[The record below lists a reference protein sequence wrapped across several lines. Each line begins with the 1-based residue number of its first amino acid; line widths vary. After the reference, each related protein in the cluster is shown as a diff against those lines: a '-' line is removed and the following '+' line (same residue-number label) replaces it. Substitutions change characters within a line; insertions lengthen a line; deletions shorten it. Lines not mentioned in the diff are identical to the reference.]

1 MSRLARSATI
11 TLTARLAALA
21 LGFVSAIILA
31 RALGPAGRGQY
42 ALIALIPALIQF
54 AGGFGLDQATT
65 YLVARR
71 REQTAAIG
79 LTLASAAALLGLLLV
94 AFYAVLDR
102 IPAYADY
109 LSAARVQ
116 PRLVWVLV
124 ALLPISL
131 PTSVMSGAILG
142 LERFRSYNL
151 VTLVWPVVNLGLLFG
166 LVVILNQGVGGA
178 VLASAGA
185 SVFALVA
192 AAAALFYLAPGRRRW
207 DSAVVK
213 EACSY
218 GARAHTANLA
228 WFIHYRADMLLVGYM
243 AGPAALGF
251 YAVAVG
257 LAEKLYLAPSAVGT
271 VIFPRVA
278 ATNPGEARRLTP
290 RAVRHSLW
298 LTLAMALTIAAIA
311 RPLVRGL
318 FGASFVPAAVPLWL
332 LLPGVVSLAMG
343 RVLSADL
350 NGRGL
355 PGDVARANASMAVL
369 NLLLNLWWIPL
380 WGIAGAALAT
390 SISYSA
396 AVLLLARRYVRVAEV
411 GWSELLR
418 FRREDWGDLRRAAAA
433 LGAGRRTPASEESGA

>member
-1 MSRLARSATI
+1 MSRLARSVTI
-11 TLTARLAALA
+11 TLAARLGALA
-21 LGFVSAIILA
+21 VSVVASVILA
-31 RALGPAGRGQY
+31 RALGPLGRGEY
-42 ALIALIPALIQF
+42 ALIVLIPALIQF
-54 AGGFGLDQATT
+54 GGGFGLDQATT

-71 REQTAAIG
+71 REEAAAIG
-79 LTLASAAALLGLLLV
+79 LTLAGAAALLGLLLV
-94 AFYAVLDR
+94 ALYAALSV
-102 IPAYADY
+102 IPAYTHY
-109 LSAARVQ
+109 LERAGAEA
-116 PRLVWVLV
+116 RLVWVLI

-131 PTSVMSGAILG
+131 PTTVLTGAILG

-151 VTLVWPVVNLGLLFG
+151 VTLVWPVVNLGLLLG
-166 LVVILNQGVGGA
+166 LVVILNRGVGGA

-185 SVFALVA
+185 SVLSLVTA
-192 AAAALFYLAPGRRRW
+192 AATLFYLAPERKSW
-207 DSAVVK
+207 KSEVVK

-218 GARAHTANLA
+218 GARAHAANLA
-228 WFIHYRADMLLVGYM
+228 WLIHYRADMLLVGYM

-257 LAEKLYLAPSAVGT
+257 VAEKLYLAPSAVGT
-271 VIFPRVA
+271 VIFPRIA
-278 ATNPGEARRLTP
+278 ATSPAEARRLTP

-298 LTLAMALTIAAIA
+298 LTLVLALLIAAVA

-318 FGASFVPAAVPLWL
+318 FGASFVPAVIPLWL

-355 PGDVARANASMAVL
+355 PGVVARANASMAVL

-380 WGIAGAALAT
+380 WGIAGAAVAT

-396 AVLLLARRYVRVAEV
+396 AVMLLARRYVRLAEV
-411 GWSELLR
+411 RWSELFR
-418 FRREDWGDLRRAAAA
+418 FTRDDWGGLKRAAGA
-433 LGAGRRTPASEESGA
+433 LGGGRTPVSEESGA